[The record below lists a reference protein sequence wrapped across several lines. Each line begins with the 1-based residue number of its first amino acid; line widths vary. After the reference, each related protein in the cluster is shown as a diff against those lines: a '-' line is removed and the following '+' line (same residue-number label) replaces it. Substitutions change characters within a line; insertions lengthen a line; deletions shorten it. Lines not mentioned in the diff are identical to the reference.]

1 MNNTDELLSSLSY
14 NVLYK
19 LRQACM
25 QGSLPLVIYLLET
38 ENNPEDVFKIDH
50 IDGKTPLILASEV
63 GNADIVAV
71 LLIKGLS
78 VIKNEKDF
86 KIRSKFINIKD
97 NNGYTAMHYAS
108 HYNHTSVV
116 SVLSYFD
123 ETSIEI
129 TDNNNRNALKI
140 SIQMKSYDTINFL
153 QSRFYPQYNIKLLL
167 KESLD
172 YCYNNTNSIEY
183 INSLSIYNYI
193 IYIFCKYWG
202 RYMSKKSLERLS
214 PILSYYSSK
223 LSMLISFIYTIIFF
237 YNSDHSKYGWRI
249 YLYILSI
256 ILQFIVIFLMMR
268 IYYKNPGEYNTK
280 VISVNTSRFLSYDDA
295 IRALSKNKFNSG
307 FISSKTFCCHICRIY
322 RPMRMGHS
330 IYSGKCIP
338 TYDHFCGFLWKD
350 IGRNNYCE
358 FITIISVMSL
368 LAMPS
373 FMWTS
378 ILYNIDH
385 MNDIKNFRSNNQIN
399 LTIYIILFLDIFI
412 LWTISMWIAI
422 FTLLVYHIWCMSR
435 GLTSREQANPTKF
448 AFVKQNGVSLFSK
461 DTILGNIKARLF
473 PRKYD
478 QCFSE
483 KDIDFFKNKS
493 KKWEKRKSK

>member
-1 MNNTDELLSSLSY
+1 M
-14 NVLYK
+14 
-19 LRQACM
+19 
-25 QGSLPLVIYLLET
+25 I
-38 ENNPEDVFKIDH
+38 
-50 IDGKTPLILASEV
+50 
-63 GNADIVAV
+63 
-71 LLIKGLS
+71 
-78 VIKNEKDF
+78 
-86 KIRSKFINIKD
+86 
-97 NNGYTAMHYAS
+97 
-108 HYNHTSVV
+108 
-116 SVLSYFD
+116 
-123 ETSIEI
+123 
-129 TDNNNRNALKI
+129 
-140 SIQMKSYDTINFL
+140 
-153 QSRFYPQYNIKLLL
+153 
-167 KESLD
+167 
-172 YCYNNTNSIEY
+172 
-183 INSLSIYNYI
+183 
-193 IYIFCKYWG
+193 
-202 RYMSKKSLERLS
+202 
-214 PILSYYSSK
+214 
-223 LSMLISFIYTIIFF
+223 
-237 YNSDHSKYGWRI
+237 
-249 YLYILSI
+249 
-256 ILQFIVIFLMMR
+256 R

-280 VISVNTSRFLSYDDA
+280 VISVNTSKFLSYDDA

-358 FITIISVMSL
+358 FITIISIMSL

-385 MNDIKNFRSNNQIN
+385 MNDIRNFRSNNQIN
-399 LTIYIILFLDIFI
+399 ITIYIILFLDIFI

-422 FTLLVYHIWCMSR
+422 FTLLVYHVWCMSR

-483 KDIDFFKNKS
+483 KDIDFLKNKS
-493 KKWEKRKSK
+493 KKWEQRRKSK